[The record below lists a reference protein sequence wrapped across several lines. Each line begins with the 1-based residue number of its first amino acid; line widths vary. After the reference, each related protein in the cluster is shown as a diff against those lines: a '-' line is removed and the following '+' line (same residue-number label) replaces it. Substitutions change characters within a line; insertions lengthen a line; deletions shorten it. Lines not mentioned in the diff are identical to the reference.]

1 MASMVGLFKASGMSV
16 AEVVQATGRSKA
28 TVSQV
33 INGKYHGRD
42 EVVEEIRNLLESRI
56 GPSGGGGTECGRE
69 APGEEGPGDE
79 RRRGLHVVVP
89 AGFTGGNGAG
99 ADGYPPKTLGND
111 GCEDAPMITPGQK
124 QAWVLMQL
132 VRKQGEFS
140 MLVGASGVGKTY
152 ISKKFCAET
161 GADYFRAILGQ
172 SVGGLL
178 SDLCKLWGLSP
189 DGANDARMSRLR
201 RAARG
206 RMLVVDEADLL
217 LGNRSRQSVVRLV
230 EVFRQ
235 LYEAGAA
242 VVLLGLPVLHT
253 SVSRATETYVFSRIG
268 YFRQVSPPGDDLLG
282 VFWKRLIGG
291 YGRAVEKTGPVVA
304 QARRSGYF
312 RYLEK
317 LSELV
322 RLFDGDVEEAL
333 SLMFQPYR

>member
-1 MASMVGLFKASGMSV
+1 MAAMLGLFRASGMSV

-42 EVVEEIRNLLESRI
+42 EVVEEIRSLLESRI
-56 GPSGGGGTECGRE
+56 GPSGGGGAECGRE

-89 AGFTGGNGAG
+89 AGFTGGNGTG
-99 ADGYPPKTLGND
+99 AAER

-132 VRKQGEFS
+132 VRKQGEFA

-152 ISKKFCAET
+152 LSKKFCTET

-282 VFWKRLIGG
+282 AFWKRLIGE
-291 YGRAVEKTGPVVA
+291 YERAVEKTGPVVA

-333 SLMFQPYR
+333 SLMFLPNK